1 MNDTDD
7 VIHFARNLLKKKGDA
22 GDADDSYHDGEIDT
36 LSLRT
41 HHVGRT
47 QSPSHAKTMEGIEE
61 EFDLKDISGVENGE
75 N

>member
-22 GDADDSYHDGEIDT
+22 DDSYHDGEIDT
-36 LSLRT
+36 SSLRT

-47 QSPSHAKTMEGIEE
+47 QSLSHAKTMEGIEE